1 MSQIIV
7 LESCSVCRA
16 RALARART
24 KLSLASTFSS
34 QLKAKRYNASF
45 SVSLLD
51 DSFLLLVLRKIGKM
65 FLYIFQCRET
75 PPDSPR
81 LNFCPFGTTRILQLP
96 IKTTKNNVTW
106 TETDVGCSCGG
117 RSKVSE
123 STDIQQ
129 GVEG

>member
-7 LESCSVCRA
+7 LESRSVCRA
-16 RALARART
+16 RARARART

-65 FLYIFQCRET
+65 FLYIFQQSVLFSFF
-75 PPDSPR
+75 PPPPT
-81 LNFCPFGTTRILQLP
+81 LLG
-96 IKTTKNNVTW
+96 
-106 TETDVGCSCGG
+106 
-117 RSKVSE
+117 
-123 STDIQQ
+123 
-129 GVEG
+129 